1 MMVRPKGTGRSKI
14 EIKEIQNKGAM
25 YCTFTKRRNGL
36 CSKARELHT
45 LCGAQVAA
53 IVFSPKNK
61 MYTFGEPSVDSVV
74 NRFLHEQQQ
83 QQQRQPLNRGGK
95 KKKKKK
101 KTIPFLSD
109 ECIEGFELH
118 ELKYCMALME
128 KFVKKLEE
136 RLADVVYR
144 RVQVKD
150 LISLIK

>member
-1 MMVRPKGTGRSKI
+1 MVRPKGMGRSKI

-74 NRFLHEQQQ
+74 NRFLQE
-83 QQQRQPLNRGGK
+83 QQQRQPLNRGGQ
-95 KKKKKK
+95 KKK
-101 KTIPFLSD
+101 KTITFLSD
-109 ECIEGFELH
+109 ECIEDHRKNTLEPQSIFIILFEVLAN
-118 ELKYCMALME
+118 LLGAWRIRIL
-128 KFVKKLEE
+128 
-136 RLADVVYR
+136 RL
-144 RVQVKD
+144 QE
-150 LISLIK
+150 

>member
-1 MMVRPKGTGRSKI
+1 MGRSKI

-83 QQQRQPLNRGGK
+83 QQQRQRQP
-95 KKKKKK
+95 KKKK

-118 ELKYCMALME
+118 ELKYCTALME

>member
-1 MMVRPKGTGRSKI
+1 MGRSKI

-74 NRFLHEQQQ
+74 NRFLQE
-83 QQQRQPLNRGGK
+83 QQQRQPLNRGGQ
-95 KKKKKK
+95 KKK
-101 KTIPFLSD
+101 KTITFLSD

-118 ELKYCMALME
+118 ELMHCTALME

-136 RLADVVYR
+136 RLADVVHR
-144 RVQVKD
+144 RVQTKD

>member
-1 MMVRPKGTGRSKI
+1 
-14 EIKEIQNKGAM
+14 M

-36 CSKARELHT
+36 CSKARELST

-74 NRFLHEQQQ
+74 NRFLHEQQ
-83 QQQRQPLNRGGK
+83 RQPLNRGGQ
-95 KKKKKK
+95 KKKK
-101 KTIPFLSD
+101 KTTTTFLSD

-118 ELKYCMALME
+118 ELKHCAALME
-128 KFVKKLEE
+128 EFVKKLEE

>member
-1 MMVRPKGTGRSKI
+1 MMVRPKGMGRSKI

-53 IVFSPKNK
+53 IVFSPMNK

-74 NRFLHEQQQ
+74 NRFLYEQHQ
-83 QQQRQPLNRGGK
+83 QPLNRGGQ
-95 KKKKKK
+95 KKK
-101 KTIPFLSD
+101 KTILFLSD

-118 ELKYCMALME
+118 ELKHCTALME
-128 KFVKKLEE
+128 KFVKNLEE
-136 RLADVVYR
+136 RLANVVYR
-144 RVQVKD
+144 RVQTKD

>member
-1 MMVRPKGTGRSKI
+1 MVRPKGTGRSKI

-36 CSKARELHT
+36 CSKARELST

-83 QQQRQPLNRGGK
+83 QQPLNRGGQ
-95 KKKKKK
+95 KKKKK
-101 KTIPFLSD
+101 KTTIPFLSD
-109 ECIEGFELH
+109 DCIEGFELH
-118 ELKYCMALME
+118 ELKHCTALME
-128 KFVKKLEE
+128 EFVKKLEE
-136 RLADVVYR
+136 RLTDVVYR

>member
-1 MMVRPKGTGRSKI
+1 MVRPKGTGRSKI

-36 CSKARELHT
+36 CSKARELST

-74 NRFLHEQQQ
+74 NRFLYE
-83 QQQRQPLNRGGK
+83 QQQRQPLNRGGQ
-95 KKKKKK
+95 KKKK
-101 KTIPFLSD
+101 KTAIPFLSD
-109 ECIEGFELH
+109 DCIEGFELH
-118 ELKYCMALME
+118 ELKHCTALME
-128 KFVKKLEE
+128 EFVKKLEE
-136 RLADVVYR
+136 RLTDVVYR

>member
-1 MMVRPKGTGRSKI
+1 MPYMMVRPKVMGRSKI

-36 CSKARELHT
+36 CSKARELYN

-83 QQQRQPLNRGGK
+83 QRQSLNRGGQ
-95 KKKKKK
+95 KKKKK
-101 KTIPFLSD
+101 KTIQFLSD
-109 ECIEGFELH
+109 ECIVLNNQFSQK
-118 ELKYCMALME
+118 LKLLGYG
-128 KFVKKLEE
+128 KFNHLTNTSNTPPHVWAETTF
-136 RLADVVYR
+136 
-144 RVQVKD
+144 
-150 LISLIK
+150 

>member
-1 MMVRPKGTGRSKI
+1 MGRSKI

-83 QQQRQPLNRGGK
+83 QQQRQRRRRRRRQRPRTKSKTTTTTTGFLGRGSSSYQ
-95 KKKKKK
+95 
-101 KTIPFLSD
+101 TS
-109 ECIEGFELH
+109 
-118 ELKYCMALME
+118 YQYA
-128 KFVKKLEE
+128 E
-136 RLADVVYR
+136 RAWKARTNGVSSTTLTVAWR
-144 RVQVKD
+144 
-150 LISLIK
+150 

>member
-36 CSKARELHT
+36 CSKARELST

-74 NRFLHEQQQ
+74 NRFLHEQQ
-83 QQQRQPLNRGGK
+83 RQPLNRGGQ
-95 KKKKKK
+95 KKKK
-101 KTIPFLSD
+101 KTTTTFLSD

-118 ELKYCMALME
+118 ELKHCAALME
-128 KFVKKLEE
+128 EFVKKLEE

>member
-1 MMVRPKGTGRSKI
+1 MVRPKGMGRSKI

-36 CSKARELHT
+36 CSKARELST

-83 QQQRQPLNRGGK
+83 QRQPLNRGGQ
-95 KKKKKK
+95 KKKK

-118 ELKYCMALME
+118 ELKHCTALME

-136 RLADVVYR
+136 RLEDVVYR
-144 RVQVKD
+144 RVQMKD